1 MLTLVVQLSVDPA
14 RREEFERFER
24 SAAAI
29 MRRYGGRIERR
40 LSFPQGETP
49 PAPDELHVV
58 VFPDRESFERYR
70 RDPELAGLAELRAAA
85 IRRTVVWQG
94 VDLPPFAG

>member
-1 MLTLVVQLSVDPA
+1 MLTLVVQLSVDPD

-40 LSFPQGETP
+40 VSFLQGE
-49 PAPDELHVV
+49 DRKSVV
-58 VFPDRESFERYR
+58 
-70 RDPELAGLAELRAAA
+70 
-85 IRRTVVWQG
+85 
-94 VDLPPFAG
+94 